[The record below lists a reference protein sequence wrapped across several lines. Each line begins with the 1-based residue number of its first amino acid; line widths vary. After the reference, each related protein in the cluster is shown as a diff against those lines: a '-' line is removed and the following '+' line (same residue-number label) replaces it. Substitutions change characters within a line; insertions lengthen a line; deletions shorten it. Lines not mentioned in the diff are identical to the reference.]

1 MGTHTQNKP
10 QKSSLFRSIKIRIS
24 LLLTACIIGVVVIL
38 LALILPNV
46 KATIK
51 KLTQNYLYDVTISA
65 GEKITLGLSENDA
78 ETILNTETLGQL
90 VGDIAL
96 EGVTSSYA
104 YVVNPDGIMLYHP
117 TTEKIGQPVEN
128 AVVSNVVKDIQS
140 GKKNIEPK
148 VVDYEFNNVIKYA
161 AYYVNQDA
169 DFILVISMDE
179 KDVMQPITKIMQIS
193 IIAAILII
201 IICSIIGYIL
211 TGAMINPVVKITNV
225 INKLANMDFTEN
237 AIQAKLN
244 KRKDETGE
252 MSRAINTLH
261 TQLISIVKN
270 LKDQS
275 ETLFSATDSL
285 NDNVSETANTIEQVE
300 RAVTEI
306 ADSATAQANETQRAN
321 ENVILIGNMIA
332 DTTGEVENL
341 LVNAT
346 EMKSSGDEASAT
358 LVELEQ
364 INRQTKESIDTIYEQ
379 TNTTNESALKI
390 KEATTL
396 ITSIAEETH
405 LLSLNASIEA
415 ARAGEEGK
423 GFSVVAMQIQ
433 KLAEQSNEASRRID
447 DIIDSLITDSEKS
460 VTIMNEVKEIMAKQS
475 EHVAK
480 TDAIFSEVKNG
491 IDNSINGVTRI
502 AEKTRQIDEARVKV
516 VDVVQSLTTIAEENA
531 ASTEETSSSVTEVS
545 SIVTNISDNT
555 EKTKNVANELEQNMT
570 IFKL

>member
-1 MGTHTQNKP
+1 
-10 QKSSLFRSIKIRIS
+10 
-24 LLLTACIIGVVVIL
+24 
-38 LALILPNV
+38 
-46 KATIK
+46 
-51 KLTQNYLYDVTISA
+51 
-65 GEKITLGLSENDA
+65 
-78 ETILNTETLGQL
+78 
-90 VGDIAL
+90 
-96 EGVTSSYA
+96 
-104 YVVNPDGIMLYHP
+104 
-117 TTEKIGQPVEN
+117 
-128 AVVSNVVKDIQS
+128 
-140 GKKNIEPK
+140 
-148 VVDYEFNNVIKYA
+148 
-161 AYYVNQDA
+161 
-169 DFILVISMDE
+169 
-179 KDVMQPITKIMQIS
+179 
-193 IIAAILII
+193 
-201 IICSIIGYIL
+201 
-211 TGAMINPVVKITNV
+211 
-225 INKLANMDFTEN
+225 
-237 AIQAKLN
+237 
-244 KRKDETGE
+244 
-252 MSRAINTLH
+252 
-261 TQLISIVKN
+261 
-270 LKDQS
+270 
-275 ETLFSATDSL
+275 
-285 NDNVSETANTIEQVE
+285 
-300 RAVTEI
+300 
-306 ADSATAQANETQRAN
+306 
-321 ENVILIGNMIA
+321 
-332 DTTGEVENL
+332 
-341 LVNAT
+341 
-346 EMKSSGDEASAT
+346 MKSSGDEASAT

-502 AEKTRQIDEARVKV
+502 AEKTRQTDEARVKV

>member
-1 MGTHTQNKP
+1 M
-10 QKSSLFRSIKIRIS
+10 
-24 LLLTACIIGVVVIL
+24 
-38 LALILPNV
+38 
-46 KATIK
+46 
-51 KLTQNYLYDVTISA
+51 
-65 GEKITLGLSENDA
+65 
-78 ETILNTETLGQL
+78 
-90 VGDIAL
+90 
-96 EGVTSSYA
+96 
-104 YVVNPDGIMLYHP
+104 
-117 TTEKIGQPVEN
+117 
-128 AVVSNVVKDIQS
+128 
-140 GKKNIEPK
+140 
-148 VVDYEFNNVIKYA
+148 IKYA

-480 TDAIFSEVKNG
+480 TDTIFSEVKNG

-502 AEKTRQIDEARVKV
+502 AEKNRQIVEARVKV

-545 SIVTNISDNT
+545 SIVSNISDNT